1 MLNVE
6 CSMLNERSRSALLFT
21 FNIRHSTF
29 NIASMPKNVPKP
41 PPGNRPL
48 KTLERVLSKAG
59 IGSRTEAR
67 SWIGGGRVSVNGRVV
82 RDPDAWADLGRD
94 KITFRSK
101 PLQRA
106 ERTEPVP
113 PRAG

>member
-6 CSMLNERSRSALLFT
+6 CSMLNEERPSVSSFT
-21 FNIRHSTF
+21 FNIQHSTF

-41 PPGNRPL
+41 PPGDRPL

-59 IGSRTEAR
+59 LGSRTEAR

-82 RDPDAWADLGRD
+82 RDPDAWIDMERD
-94 KITFRSK
+94 RVAFD
-101 PLQRA
+101 
-106 ERTEPVP
+106 
-113 PRAG
+113 G